1 MGGLGVLLLVIGVI
15 MSSIQDRQEVTG
27 SNQRRTIVMLIVT
40 TIGFIVFN
48 AIPKAL
54 SASGI
59 AIFLPESVGMMVAVI
74 VYMLV
79 SGQGRIVAE
88 RASWLNIIGG
98 LVFSVASLTY
108 IVSVSQNGV
117 NTAFVVSQ
125 LSVVLSTLGGMVFLH
140 ERKSKR
146 ELVLTLSGLV
156 LIVIGAVV
164 TTLI

>member
-1 MGGLGVLLLVIGVI
+1 
-15 MSSIQDRQEVTG
+15 
-27 SNQRRTIVMLIVT
+27 MLIVT

-79 SGQGRIVAE
+79 RGQGRIMAE

-140 ERKSKR
+140 ERKSRR
-146 ELVLTLSGLV
+146 ELALTLSGLV